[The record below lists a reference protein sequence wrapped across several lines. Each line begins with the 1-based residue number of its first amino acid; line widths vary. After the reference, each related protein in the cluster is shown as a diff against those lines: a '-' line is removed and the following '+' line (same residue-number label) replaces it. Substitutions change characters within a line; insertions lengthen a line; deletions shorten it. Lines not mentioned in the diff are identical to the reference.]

1 MQFLRNSALLCTI
14 PIYKYVVPDGRD
26 FSRIFLMSTDP
37 RSYRKNIK
45 PLKFLGLCFA
55 SLRLGVKMLEISR
68 QGAKQAKY
76 F

>member
-1 MQFLRNSALLCTI
+1 
-14 PIYKYVVPDGRD
+14 
-26 FSRIFLMSTDP
+26 MSTDP